1 MNLHT
6 SQKELIPN
14 FDANRFLEKLRSDQ
28 SKFALK
34 KKNFH
39 SLFTTVTSGVDLVT
53 ISIKCS
59 SDEDSS
65 LSEKTIKDE
74 YAFLELGN
82 ACASY
87 GKYLLEERAGRLET
101 WNLKANLDISVYLRK
116 LSKTDQEFRNN
127 KEFMFHAL
135 LRQYS
140 QEDMNKNYFS
150 FKDINSLELN
160 NGEIIYV

>member
-6 SQKELIPN
+6 SQKELVPN
-14 FDANRFLEKLRSDQ
+14 FDADRLVEKLRSDQ

-39 SLFTTVTSGVDLVT
+39 SLFTTVTAGVDLIS
-53 ISIKCS
+53 ISIKCE
-59 SDEDSS
+59 SDGESS
-65 LSEKTIKDE
+65 LSKKTIKDE

-87 GKYLLEERAGRLET
+87 AKYLLDDRIGRLDQ
-101 WNLKANLDISVYLRK
+101 WNLKANVEVTVYLRK
-116 LSKTDQEFRNN
+116 LSKTDKKFREN

-135 LRQYS
+135 LRQFS
-140 QEDMNKNYFS
+140 QEDMSKKYFS
-150 FKDINSLELN
+150 FKDINNLEITS
-160 NGEIIYV
+160 NGLYV